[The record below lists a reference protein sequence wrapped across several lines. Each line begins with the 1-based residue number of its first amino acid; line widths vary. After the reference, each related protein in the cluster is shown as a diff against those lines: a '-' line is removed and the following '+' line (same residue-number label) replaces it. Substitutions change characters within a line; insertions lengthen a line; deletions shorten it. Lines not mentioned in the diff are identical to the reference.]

1 MMSRIGAYRPDIIFL
16 VSAVN
21 LKIACQATIIFE
33 ARLFRRIGP
42 CLRVPMLCYL
52 LFYSFPRFT
61 RYSFPRF
68 AWESFFIRYPLLVT
82 RYSLLVPTLCV
93 GTHSGRFASFSQ
105 QPTS

>member
-33 ARLFRRIGP
+33 VSLFRRIGP

-52 LFYSFPRFT
+52 LCYSSLLVT

-68 AWESFFIRYPLLVT
+68 AWERIPDASRPSLSNQHPKEKEKWVGAVTKLLK
-82 RYSLLVPTLCV
+82 
-93 GTHSGRFASFSQ
+93 
-105 QPTS
+105 